1 MVDGQ
6 IGFRYYGYSGNQV
19 TAITQY
25 QFKNSLDPNL
35 RTGLMIGEKSI
46 RGGNFLTE
54 IDFLRSRGV
63 TELIHFTPATNLPSI
78 LANGII
84 PRNRL
89 EQEGAKFV
97 YPDPNRHDGKEHIN
111 LSITNPNIRIFF
123 KFRKRMPN
131 DFVVLT
137 LDTSILSKYNH
148 SYTTTNAASNQAM
161 PCSVEELFSG
171 NRPEG
176 FRNNWT
182 TDNQAEVLVDETI
195 SPEYILSVQFPVEG
209 KKPSDSIR
217 QCFNET
223 KKIIEQNKLRAELV
237 INHEKFAWNPRAAGS
252 GYAKTYSTFF
262 ESWKADFTEYEQI
275 VEVINEYKWSTKF
288 DSIAVV
294 HKELEELNKNLSAF
308 NRRNFAR
315 WRLDYYRP
323 EDVPTRTDNE
333 LSAISV
339 MEKIILRGR
348 ITTVSR
354 SLEDSVG
361 SSFVSIAHQIQAAV
375 IELAKY
381 QKLRPAMKIFVDDAI
396 PFSVVKSSIDDI
408 KELSCNVCALY
419 DCKDFLEGIATVT
432 DINGADLIISNSDI
446 HQNLEK
452 ATALITN
459 LDDERDIID
468 FDFIRVQNPVTLNI
482 QNDILKYLLGY
493 IFGFDDFKEN
503 QIDGI
508 LRGLTR
514 QDSIVL
520 LPTGSGKSVVFQLLS
535 LITPG
540 VAIVVSPIISLI
552 EDQIINLYNQ
562 GIDRV
567 TGISGAMDADDKNI
581 AIDGITKGQF
591 LISYVSPERF
601 QNAAFINSIQYYTN
615 TNIISVVAIDEAHCV
630 SEWGHDFRTA
640 YLGLAQTCRSVCKT
654 GNAVPPLLALT
665 GTASASV
672 LRDMQHDLG
681 IIGDEA
687 IIQPKSF
694 DRPEIIYRVYSAA
707 NNKKQTV
714 LEDIVKNKLPT
725 EFKEEF
731 ESFYQTD
738 RGDNTNC
745 GLIFCQNVNGPFG
758 LLASEKQFKCGHP
771 GVGDVL
777 ERILPGKVGLYSG
790 SAPKRL
796 RISENKWNEQKRLYA
811 TRLKN
816 NEQSAMV
823 CTKAFGMGI
832 DKPNIRWIVHYG
844 TSGSLESYYQEAG
857 RAARDKRTAYAYL
870 ILSDDFPK
878 LNQKILNPASTNVE
892 DIAALEESKGQW
904 QGDDISRSLYF
915 HTITF
920 EGIDNEIERVKSV
933 LDICNTKTWENQRF
947 HVPFSNNKSE
957 IEKAIYRLQL
967 LGFFKSYSVDY
978 QSFESGCFV
987 IEAEKFDR
995 DQIINNYI
1003 EYIRAYQ
1010 DNDEYAEVARKIL
1023 IAAIEGVANDREFI
1037 VKVIETLLREF
1048 TYKVVEEGRRRT
1060 TLNMLEAAKAAS
1072 ICKSDAEADAEFRKR
1087 LLAYLSTDMKNAG
1100 KKSARLK
1107 DIINNAT
1114 DIGLLNKI
1122 IRSSNTKLKR
1132 ENLMGETDRLLEAYP
1147 QHYGLHYIKAAM
1159 YMDLG
1164 DYSKLTDSLRTIMR
1178 FGEQNYGLSKQRIGK
1193 DIIKLLNTKEA
1204 EHIEAASWNELVPEI
1219 SDMLSLTDNE
1229 LYEQIESEQAKVSRQ
1244 VNAMSEIANLVKRRR
1259 HY

>member
-1 MVDGQ
+1 MTD
-6 IGFRYYGYSGNQV
+6 
-19 TAITQY
+19 
-25 QFKNSLDPNL
+25 
-35 RTGLMIGEKSI
+35 
-46 RGGNFLTE
+46 
-54 IDFLRSRGV
+54 IDFLRNRGV
-63 TELIHFTPATNLPSI
+63 TELIHFTPATNLLSI
-78 LANGII
+78 LANGLI

-89 EQEGAKFV
+89 EQENAEFTYV
-97 YPDPNRHDGKEHIN
+97 DESRHDGKEHIN
-111 LSITNPNIRIFF
+111 LSITNPNIRMFYT
-123 KFRKRMPN
+123 FRKRMPG
-131 DFVVLT
+131 DFVVLK
-137 LDTSILSKYNH
+137 LDISLLSEYNH
-148 SYTTTNAASNQAM
+148 SYTATNAASNQAM
-161 PCSVEELFSG
+161 SCSIEELFSG

-176 FRNNWT
+176 FQSNWT

-209 KKPSDSIR
+209 KELSDSIR

-237 INHEKFAWNPRAAGS
+237 INHEKFAWNPLAVSS
-252 GYAKTYSTFF
+252 GYAETYSAFF

-275 VEVINEYKWSTKF
+275 VEIINEYKWSTKF
-288 DSIAVV
+288 DSIAVA
-294 HKELEELNKNLSAF
+294 HNELEKLNKNLCAL
-308 NRRNFAR
+308 NRRNVAK
-315 WRLDYYRP
+315 WQLSYYRP
-323 EDVPTRTDNE
+323 EDAPNRTDNE

-354 SLEDSVG
+354 SLENSIG
-361 SSFVSIAHQIQAAV
+361 SSHVNIAHQIQAAV

-381 QKLRPAMKIFVDDAI
+381 QKLRPEMKIFVDDAI
-396 PFSVVKSSIDDI
+396 PYSVVKSSIEDI
-408 KELSCNVCALY
+408 KELSYNVCALY

-432 DINGADLIISNSDI
+432 DINGADLIISNSVI
-446 HQNLEK
+446 QPNLEK
-452 ATALITN
+452 ATAIITN
-459 LDDERDIID
+459 LDDEQDIIS
-468 FDFIRVQNPVTLNI
+468 FDFTRVQNPVTLNI
-482 QNDILKYLLGY
+482 QNDALKYLLGY
-493 IFGFDDFKEN
+493 IFGFDDFREN

-540 VAIVVSPIISLI
+540 MAIVVSPIISLI

-567 TGISGAMDADDKNI
+567 TGISSAMDVGGKNS

-630 SEWGHDFRTA
+630 SEWGHAFRTA
-640 YLGLAQTCRSVCKT
+640 YLGLAQTCRMVCKT

-687 IIQPKSF
+687 VIQPKSF

-707 NNKKQTV
+707 SDKKQMV
-714 LEDIVKNKLPT
+714 LEDIIKNKLPA

-731 ESFYQTD
+731 SSFYQTD
-738 RGDNTNC
+738 RGENTNC
-745 GLIFCQNVNGPFG
+745 GLIFCQNVDGSFG
-758 LLASEKQFKCGHP
+758 LLASEKQAIYGHL

-777 ERILPGKVGLYSG
+777 ESILPGKVGLYSG
-790 SAPKRL
+790 SVPKRL
-796 RISENKWNEQKRLYA
+796 RISDNKWNELKRLYA

-816 NEQSAMV
+816 NEQSVMV

-844 TSGSLESYYQEAG
+844 ISGSLESYYQEAG

-870 ILSDDFPK
+870 ILSDDFPE

-892 DIAALEESKGQW
+892 DIAALEASKGQW
-904 QGDDISRSLYF
+904 SGDDISRSLFF
-915 HTITF
+915 HTSTF

-933 LDICNTKTWENQRF
+933 LDCCNTRTWDNQRF
-947 HVPFSNNKSE
+947 HVPFSDNKNE

-978 QSFESGCFV
+978 RGFGSGCFV

-995 DQIINNYI
+995 DQIIDNYI

-1010 DNDEYAEVARKIL
+1010 DNDEYAEVARKTL
-1023 IAAIEGVANDREFI
+1023 KAAIEGVANDREFI

-1048 TYKVVEEGRRRT
+1048 TYKVVEEGRRRA

-1072 ICKSDAEADAEFRKR
+1072 ICKSETEADAEFRKR

-1100 KKSARLK
+1100 KKSVRLK

-1114 DIGLLNKI
+1114 DIVLLNKI
-1122 IRSSNTKLKR
+1122 IHSSNTKVKR
-1132 ENLMGETDRLLEAYP
+1132 ENLVGETNRLLEAYP

-1159 YMDLG
+1159 YMGLG
-1164 DYSKLTDSLRTIMR
+1164 DYSKLTDSLQTIMR
-1178 FGEQNYGLSKQRIGK
+1178 FGEQNYGLSMQRIGE
-1193 DIIKLLNTKEA
+1193 DIIKLLNTKGA
-1204 EHIEAASWNELVPEI
+1204 EHIQAASWNELVPKI
-1219 SDMLSLTDNE
+1219 SELLSLTDDD

-1244 VNAMSEIANLVKRRR
+1244 VNTMSDIANLVKRRR

>member
-1 MVDGQ
+1 
-6 IGFRYYGYSGNQV
+6 
-19 TAITQY
+19 
-25 QFKNSLDPNL
+25 
-35 RTGLMIGEKSI
+35 
-46 RGGNFLTE
+46 LTE
-54 IDFLRSRGV
+54 IEFLKSRGV

-84 PRNRL
+84 PRKRL
-89 EQEGAKFV
+89 EQVGVEFTYV
-97 YPDPNRHDGKEHIN
+97 DENRLDGKEHIN
-111 LSITNPNIRIFF
+111 LSITNPNIRMFF
-123 KFRKRMPN
+123 KFRKRMQC

-148 SYTTTNAASNQAM
+148 SYITTNAASNQAM
-161 PCSVEELFSG
+161 PCNIEELFSG

-176 FRNNWT
+176 FQNNWT

-209 KKPSDSIR
+209 KEPSSSIR

-223 KKIIEQNKLRAELV
+223 KILIEQNKLRAELV
-237 INHEKFAWNPRAAGS
+237 INHEKFTWNPLAVGS
-252 GYAKTYSTFF
+252 GYAKTYSAFF
-262 ESWKADFTEYEQI
+262 ESWKADFIEYEQI
-275 VEVINEYKWSTKF
+275 VEVINEYKWTTKF
-288 DSIAVV
+288 DSIAVA
-294 HKELEELNKNLSAF
+294 HNELEKLNKNLSEP
-308 NRRNFAR
+308 NRRNIAK

-323 EDVPTRTDNE
+323 DDASTRTDNE

-354 SLEDSVG
+354 SLENRVG
-361 SSFVSIAHQIQAAV
+361 RSFVSIAHQIQAAV
-375 IELAKY
+375 IELVKY
-381 QKLRPAMKIFVDDAI
+381 QKLRPAMKLFIDDSI
-396 PFSVVKSSIDDI
+396 PDSVVKSSINDI
-408 KELSCNVCALY
+408 KELSSNVCSLY
-419 DCKDFLEGIATVT
+419 NCKNFLEGIATVT
-432 DINGADLIISNSDI
+432 DINEADLIISNSAI

-452 ATALITN
+452 ETALIIN

-493 IFGFDDFKEN
+493 IFGFDDFREN

-552 EDQIINLYNQ
+552 EDQIINLYNK

-567 TGISGAMDADDKNI
+567 TGISSAMDVGDKKN

-591 LISYVSPERF
+591 IISYVSPERF
-601 QNAAFINSIQYYTN
+601 QNAAFINSIQYYTS

-640 YLGLAQTCRSVCKT
+640 YLGLAQTCRRVCKT

-687 IIQPKSF
+687 VIQPKSF
-694 DRPEIIYRVYSAA
+694 DRPEIIYRVYSAKSD
-707 NNKKQTV
+707 KKLTV
-714 LEDIVKNKLPT
+714 LEDIVMNKLPT

-738 RGDNTNC
+738 RGENTNC
-745 GLIFCQNVNGPFG
+745 GLIFCQNVDGSFG
-758 LLASEKQFKCGHP
+758 LLATEEQFKYGYP

-777 ERILPGKVGLYSG
+777 ERVLPGKVGLYSG

-796 RISENKWNEQKRLYA
+796 RISDKEWNEQKRLHA
-811 TRLKN
+811 TKLKN
-816 NEQSAMV
+816 NEQSVMV

-844 TSGSLESYYQEAG
+844 ISGSLESYYQEAG
-857 RAARDKRTAYAYL
+857 RAARDKKTAYAYL
-870 ILSDDFPK
+870 ILSDDFPE
-878 LNQKILNPASTNVE
+878 LNQKILNPASTNIE
-892 DIAALEESKGQW
+892 EITAMEESKGKW
-904 QGDDISRSLYF
+904 KGDDISRSLFF
-915 HTITF
+915 HKSTF
-920 EGIDNEIERVKSV
+920 DGIDNEIERVKNV
-933 LDICNTKTWENQRF
+933 LSSCNKETWKNKRF
-947 HVPFSNNKSE
+947 HVPFDNNKNE

-978 QSFESGCFV
+978 QGFGKGYFV
-987 IEAEKFDR
+987 IEAAKFDR

-1010 DNDEYAEVARKIL
+1010 DNDEYAEAARKTL
-1023 IAAIEGVANDREFI
+1023 QSAIEGVANDRQFI
-1037 VKVIETLLREF
+1037 AKVIETLLREF
-1048 TYKVVEEGRRRT
+1048 TYKVVEEGRRRA

-1072 ICKSDAEADAEFRKR
+1072 ICESDSEADAEFRKR
-1087 LLAYLSTDMKNAG
+1087 LLAYLSTDMKNVG
-1100 KKSARLK
+1100 KKSVRLQ
-1107 DIINNAT
+1107 DILNNAT
-1114 DIGLLNKI
+1114 DIGLLNTI
-1122 IRSSNTKLKR
+1122 IRSSNSKGKKEKLV
-1132 ENLMGETDRLLEAYP
+1132 GETDRLLEAYP

-1159 YMDLG
+1159 WVGLG
-1164 DYSKLTDSLRTIMR
+1164 DYSKISDSLQTIMR
-1178 FGEQNYGLSKQRIGK
+1178 FGEQNYGLSKQRIGE
-1193 DIIKLLNTKEA
+1193 DIIKLLNSNEA
-1204 EHIEAASWNELVPEI
+1204 KYIEAASWNELIPEI
-1219 SDMLSLTDNE
+1219 SDLLSLTDDD
-1229 LYEQIESEQAKVSRQ
+1229 LYEQIESEQAEISRQ
-1244 VNAMSEIANLVKRRR
+1244 VNAMSEIANLVKIRR
-1259 HY
+1259 HYQ

>member
-1 MVDGQ
+1 
-6 IGFRYYGYSGNQV
+6 
-19 TAITQY
+19 
-25 QFKNSLDPNL
+25 
-35 RTGLMIGEKSI
+35 
-46 RGGNFLTE
+46 LTE
-54 IDFLRSRGV
+54 IDFLKSRGV
-63 TELIHFTPATNLPSI
+63 TELIHFTPVTNLPSI

-89 EQEGAKFV
+89 EQEDVEFTYTDEK
-97 YPDPNRHDGKEHIN
+97 RHDGKEHIN
-111 LSITNPNIRIFF
+111 LSITNPNIRMFY
-123 KFRKRMPN
+123 KLRKRIPV

-137 LDTSILSKYNH
+137 IDTSILSKYRH
-148 SYTTTNAASNQAM
+148 SYRATNAASNKAM

-176 FRNNWT
+176 FQNNWT
-182 TDNQAEVLVDETI
+182 TDNQAEVLVDEII
-195 SPEYILSVQFPVEG
+195 SPEYILSVQFPLEG
-209 KKPSDSIR
+209 KKPSDCIS
-217 QCFNET
+217 QSFNET
-223 KKIIEQNKLRAELV
+223 KKIIEQNKLSAKLV
-237 INHEKFAWNPRAAGS
+237 INHEKFAWNSLAAGY
-252 GYAKTYSTFF
+252 GQAKTYSAFF

-275 VEVINEYKWSTKF
+275 VKVIDEYKWSTKF
-288 DSIAVV
+288 DSIAVANN
-294 HKELEELNKNLSAF
+294 ELERVNKNLSSF
-308 NRRNFAR
+308 NRRNIAR
-315 WRLDYYRP
+315 WQLEYYRP
-323 EDVPTRTDNE
+323 SDAPIRTDNE
-333 LSAISV
+333 LSALSV

-354 SLEDSVG
+354 SLENSIEG
-361 SSFVSIAHQIQAAV
+361 SFVSIAHQIQAAV
-375 IELAKY
+375 IELVKF
-381 QKLRPAMKIFVDDAI
+381 QKLRPAMKIFVDETI
-396 PFSVVKSSIDDI
+396 PYSVVKSSIDDI
-408 KELSCNVCALY
+408 RELSSNVCSLY
-419 DCKDFLEGIATVT
+419 DCKDFLEDIITVT
-432 DINGADLIISNSDI
+432 DIKEADLIISNSVI
-446 HQNLEK
+446 HHNLEK
-452 ATALITN
+452 VTALITN
-459 LDDERDIID
+459 LNDEQDIID

-493 IFGFDDFKEN
+493 IFGFDEFREN

-552 EDQIINLYNQ
+552 EDQIINLYNK

-567 TGISGAMDADDKNI
+567 TGISSAMDTDDRDF

-591 LISYVSPERF
+591 IISYVSPERF
-601 QNAAFINSIQYYTN
+601 QNAGFINSIQYYTN

-640 YLGLAQTCRSVCKT
+640 YLGLAQTCRRVCKT

-687 IIQPKSF
+687 VIQPKSF
-694 DRPEIIYRVYSAA
+694 DRPEIIYRVYSATS
-707 NNKKQTV
+707 NNKQMV
-714 LEDIVKNKLPT
+714 LEDIIKNKLPK
-725 EFKEEF
+725 EFKDEF

-738 RGDNTNC
+738 KGENTNC
-745 GLIFCQNVNGPFG
+745 GLVFCQNVNGSFG
-758 LLASEKQFKCGHP
+758 LLASENQIIYGHL

-777 ERILPGKVGLYSG
+777 EKFLPGKVGLYSG
-790 SAPKRL
+790 TKPKRL
-796 RISENKWNEQKRLYA
+796 RIPDSKWNEEKRLYA
-811 TRLKN
+811 ARLKN
-816 NEQSAMV
+816 NEHSVMV

-844 TSGSLESYYQEAG
+844 ISGSLESYYQEAG
-857 RAARDKRTAYAYL
+857 RAARDKKTSYAYL
-870 ILSDDFPK
+870 ILSDDFPE

-892 DIAALEESKGQW
+892 DIAEIEESKGEW
-904 QGDDISRSLYF
+904 NGDDISRSLYF
-915 HTITF
+915 HTSTF
-920 EGIDNEIERVKSV
+920 KGIENEIECVKSV
-933 LDICNTKTWENQRF
+933 LGMCNKETWRNQRF
-947 HVPFSNNKSE
+947 HVPFSDNKNE

-967 LGFFKSYSVDY
+967 LGFFQSYSVDY
-978 QSFESGCFV
+978 QSFGRGYFV

-995 DQIINNYI
+995 NQIINNYI

-1010 DNDEYAEVARKIL
+1010 DNDEYAEVARKTL
-1023 IAAIEGVANDREFI
+1023 KASIENITNDREFI
-1037 VKVIETLLREF
+1037 IKVIETLLREF
-1048 TYKVVEEGRRRT
+1048 TYKVVEEGRRRA

-1072 ICKSDAEADAEFRKR
+1072 MCKSDDEIDAEFRKR

-1122 IRSSNTKLKR
+1122 IRSSNNRVKK
-1132 ENLMGETDRLLEAYP
+1132 ENLVGETDRLLEAYP
-1147 QHYGLHYIKAAM
+1147 QHYGLHYIKSAM
-1159 YMDLG
+1159 YMSLG
-1164 DYSKLTDSLRTIMR
+1164 NYSKFTDSLQTVMR
-1178 FGEQNYGLSKQRIGK
+1178 FGEQNYGLSKQRISE

-1204 EHIEAASWNELVPEI
+1204 EHIEAASWNELIPEI
-1219 SDMLSLTDNE
+1219 SNLLSFTEDD
-1229 LYEQIESEQAKVSRQ
+1229 LYEQIKLEQAKISRQ
-1244 VNAMSEIANLVKRRR
+1244 VNSMAEIANLVNSWRQ
-1259 HY
+1259 Y